1 MPSPIPEPKL
11 YSVRAAAAVLCV
23 GKTTA
28 WKLVNDGT
36 LETVRIGNRRLVR
49 AASLD
54 SLIANGTRNRAA

>member
-1 MPSPIPEPKL
+1 MPSPTPEPRL
-11 YSVRAAAAVLCV
+11 YSVRAAAAMLSV

-28 WKLVNDGT
+28 WKMVNDGT